1 MQQFLGHCQGIAV
14 RILNR
19 LEEGIIA
26 LLLAIMA
33 LVTFFQV
40 VLRYVFRSGL
50 IWGMELTLYAFAW
63 LVLFGMSYGVKQ
75 GIHIG
80 VDVYVKALAPA
91 RRRIVGLVAGLLC
104 ILYAAIALV
113 GAWNYFFRMYR
124 LDIYADDLAIKRWKL
139 LIILPLGF
147 AMLLCRLVQ
156 SAIRIWAGKE
166 AGFRLGDEGGEAIT
180 RVHPSAAGSNAHET
194 RQ

>member
-1 MQQFLGHCQGIAV
+1 MRV

-26 LLLAIMA
+26 LLLATMA

-50 IWGMELTLYAFAW
+50 IWGVELTLYAFVW
-63 LVLFGMSYGVKQ
+63 LVVFGMSYGVKQ

-80 VDVYVKALAPA
+80 IDFFVKTLASA
-91 RRRIVGLVAGLLC
+91 KRRTVGLVAALLC
-104 ILYAAIALV
+104 MLYAAIALV
-113 GAWNYFFRMYR
+113 GAWNYFLRMYR
-124 LDIYADDLAIKRWKL
+124 LDIYADDLAIKRWML
-139 LIILPLGF
+139 LVILPLGF
-147 AMLLCRLVQ
+147 AMLFFRLTQ
-156 SAIRIWAGKE
+156 TAIRIWAGKE
-166 AGFRLGDEGGEAIT
+166 AGFRLADEAEEEIKYL
-180 RVHPSAAGSNAHET
+180 HSSAAGSDAQEP